1 MAEPALAAYDGVV
14 CDLDGVV
21 RRGTAAVPHAVER
34 LTALTVPVVYATNN
48 ASLTPADVATQLRGL
63 GVEVTAADVVTS
75 SQAGAAYVA
84 GRVAPGSA
92 VLAVGGPGVAAALTE
107 GGLTPVTDTH
117 DGVVAV
123 LQGYG
128 PAVTAS
134 DLARAAYAVQAGAL
148 WVATN
153 RDSTLPTQYG
163 VAPGNGALIAAVAL
177 ATGTEPVAVGK
188 PEPPLYDL
196 AVGRLG
202 CPAGRALAIGDRLDT
217 DIAGATAAGLD
228 SLWVLTGVDSLAS
241 FARAPGHPTPTYTAV
256 DLQALDRPPQ
266 RAQPGPDGSWV
277 CDDVR
282 LTVDWPT
289 AAVTVD
295 GLPGRDGLGAGMR
308 DHNAVL
314 TAAVAA
320 LVRARDEQ
328 GAGSDALARVADAVT
343 AQLR

>member
-1 MAEPALAAYDGVV
+1 MAEPALAAAYDGVV

-202 CPAGRALAIGDRLDT
+202 CPAGRALAIGDRLKHRHRRSHGRGTGLAVGADRRRQPGVVRPGPGSPHPHLHGGGPPGARPSPA
-217 DIAGATAAGLD
+217 AGA
-228 SLWVLTGVDSLAS
+228 
-241 FARAPGHPTPTYTAV
+241 ARA
-256 DLQALDRPPQ
+256 
-266 RAQPGPDGSWV
+266 
-277 CDDVR
+277 
-282 LTVDWPT
+282 
-289 AAVTVD
+289 
-295 GLPGRDGLGAGMR
+295 GRVVGMR
-308 DHNAVL
+308 
-314 TAAVAA
+314 
-320 LVRARDEQ
+320 
-328 GAGSDALARVADAVT
+328 
-343 AQLR
+343 